1 MKKHPSANELAM
13 RLTTAAN
20 QPPVLVAFPPSAT
33 PEDES
38 PQNVVPESAE
48 TPPVPENQPE
58 RTTRARRASKAA
70 LEKPEDDTVP
80 ISLRPK
86 RSVLTRYVAA
96 ASERSL
102 KGGRVVSAQQ
112 IMLEVLERGP

>member
-1 MKKHPSANELAM
+1 MKKHPNANELER
-13 RLTTAAN
+13 RLSIAAN
-20 QPPVLVAFPPSAT
+20 QPPVLVAFPPAAA
-33 PEDES
+33 EDES
-38 PQNVVPESAE
+38 PPKVALESAE

-58 RTTRARRASKAA
+58 RTTRTRRANKAA
-70 LEKPEDDTVP
+70 SEKPEDDTVP